1 MQVLDGYMSRPED
14 MGEEAG
20 LGDLEGFLREA
31 LDGVDERVEAK
42 GAGPAGEVI
51 GAHRMVQPPSFF
63 EPPANPVSGFY
74 EAAQCLTAVSP
85 RGVLS
90 LDANMATGQTG
101 ATGSGATAP
110 ATAMND
116 WASAE
121 YAESQGAATGSE
133 RFRGLDLEEARRK
146 RNRLAQARLRK
157 RKREKDEQ
165 VEVKVANLERE
176 NALLASQLK
185 WTKEE
190 MRRLQKDLADR
201 NTAAPTAA
209 VQDAPAAAADTTA
222 GKKEE
227 GCAGYSADLARDI
240 LLSGAVEAP
249 SAGKNK
255 VAAALKLLFTSVFLV
270 SEYVPASEDK
280 EQSVRFLGGLGR
292 AMKQAM
298 SGKMST
304 ARSEELAGI
313 SGRGAAPGQP
323 DRIRSAAT
331 PATARTTPMMPH
343 PTHPPFEGAVPQGYR
358 LEQGWPGHLAYPHGG
373 PAYYHAS
380 FPAQAGAP
388 PSWPAGPGPPQHHAA
403 GFQEHPP
410 EVTGLFGPQPSEP
423 PIFHEAGRI
432 L

>member
-1 MQVLDGYMSRPED
+1 MQLDGFMSRPGD
-14 MGEEAG
+14 LGEEAG

-31 LDGVDERVEAK
+31 LDGVDERGDVK
-42 GAGPAGEVI
+42 GAGPARVF
-51 GAHRMVQPPSFF
+51 GAQGMEQPPSFF
-63 EPPANPVSGFY
+63 ESPANPVGGFY

-110 ATAMND
+110 ATAMNE

-133 RFRGLDLEEARRK
+133 RFRGLDSEEARRK

-165 VEVKVANLERE
+165 AEVKVANLERE
-176 NALLASQLK
+176 NALLTSQLK
-185 WTKEE
+185 RTKDE
-190 MRRLQKDLADR
+190 MRRLQKELADR
-201 NTAAPTAA
+201 NTSAPTAA
-209 VQDAPAAAADTTA
+209 VPHAPAAADDTTA
-222 GKKEE
+222 EKKEE
-227 GCAGYSADLARDI
+227 EECAGHSADLARDI
-240 LLSGAVEAP
+240 LLSGAVEVP

-255 VAAALKLLFTSVFLV
+255 VAAALKILFTSVFLV

-298 SGKMST
+298 SGKMPT
-304 ARSEELAGI
+304 ARSEEPAGI

-323 DRIRSAAT
+323 NRSLSAAT
-331 PATARTTPMMPH
+331 PATPRTTPMMPH
-343 PTHPPFEGAVPQGYR
+343 PTHPPFQGAVPQGYR
-358 LEQGWPGHLAYPHGG
+358 LEQGWPGHPTYPHGG
-373 PAYYHAS
+373 PAYYHPS
-380 FPAQAGAP
+380 YPARAGVP
-388 PSWPAGPGPPQHHAA
+388 PSWPAGTGPPQHHAA
-403 GFQEHPP
+403 GFQEHLP
-410 EVTGLFGPQPSEP
+410 EVTGWFGPQPSEP
-423 PIFHEAGRI
+423 PIFHEDGPT